1 VATVFAAALA
11 AGFAGVVA
19 VALTQSTP
27 NVALAPHTEGKG
39 CAPGW
44 FNLDGNRSNGCE
56 AHSDFV
62 AGTVLS
68 SRQAVHAN
76 VVPPSATDVF
86 ATHVNGDVTNLCWG
100 SLRVT
105 LTAPLQTAEQVTV
118 WKGSDKVAE
127 ALSANGNP
135 ATATVHK
142 PSCFSG
148 DSEDLRVVVTA
159 VAATGGASA
168 ANFTL
173 TRDGGW

>member
-1 VATVFAAALA
+1 VAGGLAAAVVATFAGLVAAAP
-11 AGFAGVVA
+11 
-19 VALTQSTP
+19 TSSTP
-27 NVALAPHTEGKG
+27 VPAPHTNGKG

-44 FNLDGNRSNGCE
+44 FDMDGNPSNGCE
-56 AHSDFV
+56 AHSDYV
-62 AGTVLS
+62 TGTVLAQNQS
-68 SRQAVHAN
+68 VHAN
-76 VVPPSATDVF
+76 LVPTSATDVF
-86 ATHVNGDVTNLCWG
+86 ATHVSGDFMNLCWG

-118 WKGSDKVAE
+118 WKGTDKVAD
-127 ALSANGNP
+127 ALSANGRP

-159 VAATGGASA
+159 LAATGGASA
-168 ANFTL
+168 RDFTL